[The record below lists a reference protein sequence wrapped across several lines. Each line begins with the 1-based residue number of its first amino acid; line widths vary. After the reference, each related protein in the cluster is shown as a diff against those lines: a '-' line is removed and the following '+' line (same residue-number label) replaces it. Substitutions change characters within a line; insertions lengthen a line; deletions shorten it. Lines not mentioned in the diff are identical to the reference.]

1 MLRLNIV
8 NELRERI
15 ATLPPHAPVMST
27 SQLCGAYGISALT
40 ASRVLKQLASDGVV
54 YSRKGSG
61 TYVAERPAS
70 AAAKVLVAFHMPGGD
85 PASVEAA
92 FGVIYESI
100 AQGVEACG
108 RAALSA
114 NYYDLK
120 RPAFTRELAGK
131 VCGVIASASVV
142 DELTTPLLDALAVPV
157 VILQHETPRPGYYS
171 QVLPDIENGFFEAMR
186 HFRGRGLKRLAVAMT
201 VEGAHKSRGDVAR
214 DAALRAGFPPDA
226 VRLYHET
233 RVPGDMG
240 RLAGRD
246 IGRAILAD
254 AWADCVFSVS
264 DFIAFGLLD
273 AMAEAGLKP
282 GELPLMSFDNLEG
295 EGLLPFGEPL
305 LSSISFPKREIA
317 AAAAKLLDSMVNA
330 NDRARRIVMVPTA
343 MTLRKTA

>member
-15 ATLPPHAPVMST
+15 AVLPPHAPVMST

-70 AAAKVLVAFHMPGGD
+70 AAAKVLVAFHMSGGD
-85 PASVEAA
+85 PASVGAA

-186 HFRGRGLKRLAVAMT
+186 HFRGRGLERLAIA
-201 VEGAHKSRGDVAR
+201 GSHVAR
-214 DAALRAGFPPDA
+214 EVVAKDAALRAGFPPDA
-226 VRLYHET
+226 VRSYYMPSVH
-233 RVPGDMG
+233 GDLG

-264 DFIAFGLLD
+264 DFNSFGLLD
-273 AMAEAGLKP
+273 AMAAAGLKP
-282 GELPLMSFDNLEG
+282 GDLPLMSFDNLEG

-305 LSSISFPKREIA
+305 LSSLSFPKREIA
-317 AAAAKLLDSMVNA
+317 AAAVKLLDSMVTA
-330 NDRARRIVMVPTA
+330 SDRSKRIVMVPTA